1 MKEQWLEWAIELQ
14 SLAQAGLTYGKDIFD
29 RERYE
34 RIREISAEI
43 MAYKTDIPV
52 QKVKDLFCN
61 ETGYQTPKLDT
72 RAAIF
77 QNGKIL
83 LVKENSGKWSL
94 PGGWVDVNV
103 SVKENTIK
111 EVKEEAGLDVTAD
124 KVIAIQDR
132 SKHNLPVYAYGV
144 CKIFVLCTI
153 IGGAFK
159 ENIETTGFAYFSE
172 NELPELATEK
182 NNEEQVKMCFEAYRT
197 KNCQLFLIR
206 PREKEEQ
213 SYGL

>member
-52 QKVKDLFCN
+52 QKAKDLFCN

-182 NNEEQVKMCFEAYRT
+182 NNEEQAKMCFEAYRT
-197 KNCQLFLIR
+197 KNWSTLFD
-206 PREKEEQ
+206 
-213 SYGL
+213 